1 MEIARVADAATP
13 TGTGRNPLVDGLEQA
28 FLSEMLKYAG
38 PREESGEFG
47 GGVGESQFASMLNDA
62 YAKAIVDRI
71 DLGFLVQ
78 DGVRT

>member
-1 MEIARVADAATP
+1 M
-13 TGTGRNPLVDGLEQA
+13 VDGLEQA